1 MRLAVTF
8 VKFLVLSGLLSVL
21 SAVSVSAQQPAP
33 NQPPA
38 EQKPDAPPAPQPLNY
53 GQWWLANAR
62 EMNTRAPGWLF
73 HVEGTASFA
82 NQTGSVSGFEY
93 TTNILSALRKGIVT
107 NQLGGSFI
115 LQEARV
121 EGQSNLK
128 QTTARAFSI
137 LYLNVAKPVNLVS
150 AVIVEKDEPKRVLHR
165 ESFFQGVQQVFTFPK
180 GRMLSFAVAAGYEQ
194 ELVQGEF
201 GEEKEGGPTTYAQNM
216 LSLPIG
222 QRGIFT
228 HVIEYFHDLETSKD
242 YRVNWNA
249 SLQLQVN
256 AHIAIGPS
264 VQIRYDAKPVTQVQK
279 TDTMTVFGI
288 TFK

>member
-1 MRLAVTF
+1 MTPL
-8 VKFLVLSGLLSVL
+8 KFLVFTALAGVL
-21 SAVSVSAQQPAP
+21 SAVPVSAQQPAAP
-33 NQPPA
+33 SQPPAGQPSGAPPA
-38 EQKPDAPPAPQPLNY
+38 EQKPNY

-62 EMNTRAPGWLF
+62 EVNPKPPGWLF
-73 HVEGTASFA
+73 HIEGTASFA

-107 NQLGGSFI
+107 NQIGGSFI

-121 EGQSNLK
+121 EGQGNFK
-128 QTTARAFSI
+128 QETARAFDMI
-137 LYLNVAKPVNLVS
+137 YVNVAKPINLVG
-150 AVIVEKDEPKRVLHR
+150 AFIIEKDEPKHILHR
-165 ESFFQGVQQVFTFPK
+165 EALFAGVQKIFTFPK
-180 GRMLSFAVAAGYEQ
+180 GRMLSFSVAGGYEQ
-194 ELVQGEF
+194 ETVQGQF
-201 GEEKEGGPTTYAQNM
+201 GEQEEGGPAAYAQSM
-216 LSLPIG
+216 FSAPIG

-228 HVIEYFHDLETSKD
+228 NFLEYFHDLEINDD
-242 YRVNWNA
+242 YRINWNA

-279 TDTMTVFGI
+279 TDTMTVIGI